1 MAHRRFHTAGRYS
14 PPTQLASGGRYP
26 APNCFFTDAESGE
39 TRDELVKLHPTVR
52 PVAMVVDAIK
62 DCSKQGEIILE
73 PFIGSGTAIIAAEKV
88 GRRCYG
94 IDIEPQYVDVAIR
107 RWQKITGKQ
116 AIHAETRKPFN
127 NN

>member
-1 MAHRRFHTAGRYS
+1 
-14 PPTQLASGGRYP
+14 
-26 APNCFFTDAESGE
+26 
-39 TRDELVKLHPTVR
+39 
-52 PVAMVVDAIK
+52 MVVDAIK